1 MYKYRQIYKAENE
14 ELCNKWIERINA
26 SIIYYKF
33 WKHLI
38 EKNSEIWEYY
48 SKQSEV
54 EELFDE
60 TKSSTQ
66 NEKQRE
72 EEKVDTSNSNVNSG
86 SQVDGQKEK
95 KQRRKNPFSN
105 MNLENNGK
113 SDLNSR
119 GRRRTFV

>member
-54 EELFDE
+54 EELFDVSR
-60 TKSSTQ
+60 TSPLNDK
-66 NEKQRE
+66 KE
-72 EEKVDTSNSNVNSG
+72 EEKLENTNSNVNSS
-86 SQVDGQKEK
+86 SQVDGQKDK
-95 KQRRKNPFSN
+95 KPRRKNPFSN
-105 MNLENNGK
+105 MNIENNGIK
-113 SDLNSR
+113 RIN
-119 GRRRTFV
+119 